1 MAKSQLPSKINPY
14 LFFNGRCEEAIE
26 FYRRSLDAQVHASM
40 RFKDNPDHPKNG
52 CNMPPE
58 WENKIMHAE
67 LRISENIVFVSDG
80 GCCAEKPAIQGFGLS
95 LAVHTSAEADKFF
108 TALSDG
114 GKVVAPQSKT
124 FFSSRFGMVTD
135 RFGVLWIILVV

>member
-1 MAKSQLPSKINPY
+1 MSASATSIITPY

-26 FYRRSLDAQVHASM
+26 FYRRSLDAQVKTSM
-40 RFKDNPDHPKNG
+40 RFKDNPDHPKAD
-52 CNMPPE
+52 CNVPPG

-67 LRISENIVFVSDG
+67 LRIGENIVFVSDG
-80 GCCAEKPAIQGFGLS
+80 GCCTEKHAIQGFGLS
-95 LAVHTSAEADKFF
+95 LAVHSAADADKFF

-114 GKVVAPQSKT
+114 GKVVVPQSKT
-124 FFSSRFGMVTD
+124 FFSTRFGMVTD